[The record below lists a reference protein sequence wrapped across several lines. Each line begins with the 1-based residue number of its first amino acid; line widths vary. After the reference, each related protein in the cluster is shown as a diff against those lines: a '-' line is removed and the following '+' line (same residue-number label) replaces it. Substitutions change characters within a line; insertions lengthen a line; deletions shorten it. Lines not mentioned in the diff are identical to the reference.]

1 MTSPT
6 KGTGLAQN
14 LANALCYIVMP
25 VSSIIMML
33 LEEDNK
39 EVQYHAWQG
48 TAFGVGC
55 ILLTALIYIVSAIFG
70 QIWTFL
76 GIIVSLLIFPV
87 FLGAFIIWFVSLIK
101 AYQGERWRIPFIA
114 EFADKKSG
122 ASSGPAL

>member
-1 MTSPT
+1 MTT

-55 ILLTALIYIVSAIFG
+55 LLLITLIYIVAGIFG
-70 QIWTFL
+70 KIWSFL

-101 AYQGERWRIPFIA
+101 AYQGDRWRIPFIA
-114 EFADKKSG
+114 EFAEKKSG
-122 ASSGPAL
+122 MTTGSSL